1 MPDKTSIAAESDP
14 IDEGGDQTKYSELMC
29 SIDNPYASFAI
40 SGDEVFIK
48 RLRERGFRGTLHSIF
63 DRTVNIKCDFT
74 RDLYTLA
81 IRKTDNAPHT
91 IVADI
96 DSCAGRGLAIGDPV
110 AWTEGQLLI
119 GSKLAVSLEQTAVW
133 RCALPA
139 YPTADE
145 PLKSNLAEAEKEI
158 GIRGRGGGTVRSVDA
173 GSLEIETARLLNE
186 RTESLLREL
195 SEVRMEKAFSYAIRL
210 IGLGPGLTPSGDD
223 FLTGLF
229 AAMNLPK
236 SPLYSRRY
244 WCRDVEAAAAS
255 MTNEISCMAMKKAA
269 IGQVRESI
277 VALAD
282 SLIHGSRDRMFSSLS
297 TVLDIGSSSG
307 SDIALGLVKGL
318 ELNLKL
324 SRR

>member
-1 MPDKTSIAAESDP
+1 MPDKTSAAAEPDP
-14 IDEGGDQTKYSELMC
+14 IDEGGNQTKYSELMC
-29 SIDNPYASFAI
+29 SKDNPYASFAI

-48 RLRERGFRGTLHSIF
+48 RLRERGFRGTIHSIF

-74 RDLYTLA
+74 RDLYTVA
-81 IRKTDNAPHT
+81 SRKTDNAPHT

-110 AWTEGQLLI
+110 ILTDGQLLL
-119 GSKLAVSLEQTAVW
+119 GPKLAVSVEQAAVW

-145 PLKSNLAEAEKEI
+145 PLRSNLAEAVKEI
-158 GIRGRGGGTVRSVDA
+158 GSRGRGGGTIRSADA
-173 GSLEIETARLLNE
+173 GSIEIETARLLNE
-186 RTESLLREL
+186 RTADLLREL
-195 SEVRMEKAFSYAIRL
+195 SQVRMEKAFSYAIRL

-236 SPLYSRRY
+236 SPLYSRRF

-277 VALAD
+277 VDLAH
-282 SLIHGSRDRMFSSLS
+282 SLIHGSRDGMLSSLS
-297 TVLDIGSSSG
+297 AVLDIGSSSG
-307 SDIALGLVKGL
+307 SDIALGLAKGL